1 MTKRMLASLFAAF
14 CLFSLVVL
22 TAQAQ
27 APITPQVLSVV
38 AQPGQESLGLDVY
51 FVVTDAQGR
60 PILDPNLEDA
70 TIQVVGGASAP
81 VPATVGDP
89 QSDVYVVLL
98 LDASGSMQNVMPQ
111 AREAALAALKS
122 LPANARVSVIAFND
136 SQRVINDFTNDFA
149 EAGSRIQQVQATPG
163 GATCLYDAAWD
174 AIDRLDRSVTRP
186 QDRRALIL
194 FTDGRDQR
202 GADSNEPCSIHT
214 FNDVLQKAQRERGT
228 PIHTIGLCGANC
240 SNINSREL
248 REMAEAT
255 SAFSVIGGQ
264 TELSA
269 MFQTIMDGLNAQRVA
284 RASVFPSQG
293 LGQAVLAVKPRD
305 VDMAVTTMF
314 NFLSDKNYKAPLPPA
329 VVRISQLVYQ
339 AQDNTYLLAL
349 SLVNPQAIDR
359 LVFSIEETEGGK
371 TVPLDL
377 EINLGDN
384 DVVQT
389 NFSARDLEAN
399 KTYTLKVQAVDA
411 GEFLLETATDSP
423 SCPKGDKTYLAC
435 KEFKHEPPVAPGCD
449 FAIQSVT
456 PDYGTSEFIFDL
468 VMPAFCDEVF
478 YQGLIIERATGQKVQ
493 DIARN
498 ILFAKEGSNQLR
510 VAMPPALLALKRNQA
525 PPEYV
530 MTLSLDTKDDKK
542 TTQEFTFT
550 PGAPPRP
557 SLFASIGQGLRQNPY
572 LLIAIFGFVLAV
584 LGYRLYQAQNAQ
596 KQRDALKRPPVRNTT
611 EVIKPS
617 PPASPALP
625 VSTPTLKLRVLKTP
639 AQPPSRE
646 TTITQFPF
654 VIGRKEGDFIL
665 SNDPRITR
673 RHARITYAGGQFFIE
688 DLATTN
694 HTFLGGAELAPHT
707 PVPLSPSCRVRLGPD
722 TEIEFAIA

>member
-1 MTKRMLASLFAAF
+1 MTKRMLASLVAAF
-14 CLFSLVVL
+14 CLFSLVAL
-22 TAQAQ
+22 AAQAQ

-60 PILDPNLEDA
+60 PILDPNLEGA

-81 VPATVGDP
+81 VPASVGDP
-89 QSDVYVVLL
+89 RSDIYVVLL

-111 AREAALAALKS
+111 VREAALAALES
-122 LPANARVSVIAFND
+122 LPANARVSVIAFDD
-136 SQRVINDFTNDFA
+136 SQRVINDFSNDFA
-149 EAGSRIQQVQATPG
+149 EVGNRIQRVQATPG

-174 AIDRLDRSVTRP
+174 AIDRLDRSATRP

-202 GADSNEPCSIHT
+202 RADSDESCSIHN
-214 FNDVLQKAQRERGT
+214 FSDVLQKARRELGT

-240 SNINSREL
+240 TNINSREL

-255 SAFSVIGGQ
+255 SAFSAIGGQ
-264 TELSA
+264 AELDA
-269 MFQTIMDGLNAQRVA
+269 MFQAIMDGLNAQRVA
-284 RASVFPSQG
+284 RANIFPSQG

-305 VDMAVTTMF
+305 MGIPVTTMF
-314 NFLSDKNYKAPLPPA
+314 NFISDKNYQAPLPPPA
-329 VVRISQLVYQ
+329 VRISQLVYQ

-377 EINLGDN
+377 EINRGDR
-384 DVVQT
+384 DVVQID
-389 NFSARDLEAN
+389 FSARDLEAN
-399 KTYTLKVQAVDA
+399 KTYTLKVQAVDT

-449 FAIQSVT
+449 FIIQSVT
-456 PDYGTSEFIFDL
+456 PDYAAGEFVFDL

-478 YQGLIIERATGQKVQ
+478 YQGIIIERGTGQKVQ
-493 DIARN
+493 DIARS

-530 MTLSLDTKDDKK
+530 MTLSLDTKDDRK
-542 TTQEFTFT
+542 TSQEFTFT
-550 PGAPPRP
+550 PGAPLRP
-557 SLFASIGQGLRQNPY
+557 SLFASIGQGLRENPF
-572 LLIAIFGFVLAV
+572 LLLAIFGLVLAV
-584 LGYRLYQAQNAQ
+584 LGYRLYRAQNAQ

-611 EVIKPS
+611 EVITPL
-617 PPASPALP
+617 PPAPPAAP
-625 VSTPTLKLRVLKTP
+625 VSTPGLTLRVLKTP
-639 AQPPSRE
+639 AHPPSQE
-646 TTITQFPF
+646 VAITRFPF
-654 VIGRKEGDFIL
+654 VIGRKEGDLIVQDGKI
-665 SNDPRITR
+665 SK
-673 RHARITYAGGQFFIE
+673 RHASITMASGQFFIE
-688 DLATTN
+688 DLASTN
-694 HTFLGGAELAPHT
+694 HTFLDGEKLVPNT
-707 PVPLSPSCRVRLGPD
+707 PVPLPKSARVRFGPD
-722 TEIEFAIA
+722 TEVEIASA